1 MCGISGIIYFKH
13 PYPNTQSIVTK
24 MTNAMAHRGPNAEG
38 IFVKDNV
45 GLGHRRL
52 SIIDL
57 STGANQPFSDASGRY
72 HLVFN
77 GEMYNYEAVK
87 AELGNV
93 NWRTTSDTEV
103 LVEAWAKWGIKCVDK
118 FKGMFSFAVWD
129 ELDKSLYIVRD
140 RLGVKPLYFFKSDDF
155 LIFASEV
162 RSILAS
168 GIVPGRV
175 NEDTL
180 YDYLSF
186 QSFQSP
192 NTIIENIHQLEAG
205 HYLLIKGNSVEDK
218 TYWSITRPSVQY
230 DYCNSEEIKKNI
242 YNFLQRAVE
251 QRLVSDVP
259 IGAFL
264 SGGID
269 SSAVV
274 ALMSKISSKAPATF
288 NVSFD
293 EKDYDESQFAEI
305 IARKYN
311 TDHHQISLMPTAML
325 DELTN
330 ALNAM
335 DTPSGDGI
343 NTYVV
348 SKAVKRA
355 GITVALSGIGGD
367 ELFAGYPF
375 FERYYRLNQK
385 RSIWNATYPVRRLA
399 SSFMNDSSKWKQ
411 ILQTKTSEISEIYPV
426 LRQVVSPGNIKNIFK
441 YSANADP
448 IVGLKQML
456 AHQGKEI
463 ADFPLLSQVSIA
475 DLLGYTQ
482 NTLLK
487 DTDQM
492 SMGVALEVRE
502 PFFDHEMIEY
512 VLGIPDELKF
522 PAYPK
527 KLLVESLGDLLP
539 SEIVHR
545 KKQGFV
551 MPWAHWLKKD
561 LNAFC
566 SERIESLCD
575 RDFVNGEALGLLWKS
590 FNEGDSSVKWMDV
603 WLFIVLEY
611 WIAKNID

>member
-1 MCGISGIIYFKH
+1 MCGISGIIYFKQ
-13 PYPNTQSIVTK
+13 PYPNTQAIVGK
-24 MTNAMAHRGPNAEG
+24 MTSAMAHRGPNAEG

-72 HLVFN
+72 HMVFN

-118 FKGMFSFAVWD
+118 FKGMFSFAIWD
-129 ELDKSLYIVRD
+129 EADKSLHIVRD
-140 RLGVKPLYFFKSDDF
+140 RLGVKPLYFFRNDDF
-155 LIFASEV
+155 LIFASEI

-168 GIVPGRV
+168 GIVPKKI
-175 NEDTL
+175 NQHAL

-186 QSFQSP
+186 QSFPSP
-192 NTIIENIHQLEAG
+192 HAVIENIHQLEAG
-205 HYLLIKGNSVEDK
+205 HYLSIKGNAVEDK
-218 TYWSITRPSVQY
+218 TYWSITKPTVQY
-230 DYCNSEEIKKNI
+230 DYSNGEEIRKNI
-242 YNFLQRAVE
+242 YNFLLKAVE

-274 ALMSKISSKAPATF
+274 ALMSKISSTAPATF

-293 EKDYDESQFAEI
+293 EKEYDESQFAEI
-305 IARKYN
+305 IARKYH
-311 TDHHQISLMPTAML
+311 TDHHQISLKPTAML

-348 SKAVKRA
+348 SKAVKNA

-385 RSIWNATYPVRRLA
+385 RSAWNATYPVRRLA
-399 SSFMNDSSKWKQ
+399 SSFLNDSSKWKQ
-411 ILQTKTSEISEIYPV
+411 MLQTKTSEISEVYPV
-426 LRQVVSPGNIKNIFK
+426 LRQVVSPGNIKNLFK
-441 YSANADP
+441 YSADNDR
-448 IVGLKQML
+448 VSMKQML
-456 AHQGKEI
+456 AHQGRDI

-539 SEIVHR
+539 PEIVHR

-561 LNAFC
+561 LHAFC

-575 RDFVNGEALGLLWKS
+575 RNWINGKALGQLWKS
-590 FNEGDSSVKWMDV
+590 FNDGDTSVKWMDV
-603 WLFIVLEY
+603 WLFVVLEY